1 MRVLTDDKNL
11 AYVIM
16 EAPQQ
21 KKEPPQRIMK
31 APQRKKEAPQR
42 VKNNF
47 PSIPSIPTINY
58 GHSKGLTDQKY
69 A

>member
-1 MRVLTDDKNL
+1 
-11 AYVIM
+11 M

-21 KKEPPQRIMK
+21 KKEPPQRIME

-47 PSIPSIPTINY
+47 PSIPSIPTINS
-58 GHSKGLTDQKY
+58 GHSKGLTNQKY